1 MKNLIAFLSI
11 ILLCTACKQEP
22 QLPPNTYQVNVS
34 LPGVY
39 NGIRAHINIIS
50 EGGKEIT
57 VDTAIVMNETF
68 TLNGTIIAPV
78 RRAISVNGVNGSLTF
93 ILEPGYT
100 DISINKDSIK
110 GSLIDGPI
118 NNQAHNEYLS
128 DLLTKRK
135 LYKAINSE
143 LAIEQ
148 SNVNR
153 ERYDQLL
160 EEQENLIISMDNHTS
175 DFIVNHPDL
184 QLSLLLLE
192 SQIGSRNLNLKLFKS
207 QRKILS
213 NLINRN
219 AENQYIGQKID
230 TYIYQKESEENL
242 NIGKVAPEFSSPD
255 KDGNMLA
262 LKDMK
267 GKATI
272 IDFWAAWCGPC
283 RRENPNVVKI
293 YEKYHDK
300 GLEIIGVSLDGRSN
314 QKDTAKANWLKAI
327 EDDGLNWHHV
337 SSLKYFND
345 PVARL
350 YRVNAIPATFILDK
364 NGVIVAKKLRGQA
377 LEDKIAELLE

>member
-11 ILLCTACKQEP
+11 ILLCTACKQDP

>member
-219 AENQYIGQKID
+219 AENQYVGQKID

>member
-148 SNVNR
+148 SNVKR

-160 EEQENLIISMDNHTS
+160 EEQENLIISIDNHTS

-219 AENQYIGQKID
+219 AENQYVGQKID

-314 QKDTAKANWLKAI
+314 QKDTAKVNWLKAI